1 MQILIKLLKD
11 THREKATSNKI
22 PPLPKSM
29 KMDIWLLGTS
39 SQLFIRGS

>member
-11 THREKATSNKI
+11 THIEKAPSSKT

-29 KMDIWLLGTS
+29 KMDIWLVGTS